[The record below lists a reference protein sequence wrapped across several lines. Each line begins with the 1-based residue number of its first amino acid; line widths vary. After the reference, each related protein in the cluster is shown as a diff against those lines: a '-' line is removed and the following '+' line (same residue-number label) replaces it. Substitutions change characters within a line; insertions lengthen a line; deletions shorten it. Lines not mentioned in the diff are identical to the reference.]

1 MATANSTEQPH
12 EDDTDPR
19 KLRSRARLLD
29 AATTLLKS
37 GGVQAVTIDA
47 VTKLSKVARTTLYRH
62 FDSSADLLA
71 ATFERLV
78 PQVTPPPDTGPL
90 RDRLIEILFRQATL
104 IDEAPLQLTTL
115 AWIAM
120 GKPESKD
127 GAPHTFA
134 NLQQRVIEHYR
145 QPFDRILDTAEARN
159 QLGDFDMTLT
169 MAQLI
174 GPIVFIKLTGL
185 RAFTRD
191 DCAHVVDDFLHAR
204 AHRGS

>member
-1 MATANSTEQPH
+1 MPAANSG

-78 PQVTPPPDTGPL
+78 PQVSPPPETGTL
-90 RDRLIEILFRQATL
+90 RDRLVELLVRQSAL
-104 IDEAPLQLTTL
+104 IDEAPVQLTTL

-120 GKPESKD
+120 GNPESKD
-127 GAPHTFA
+127 TTSHTFTS
-134 NLQQRVIEHYR
+134 LQARVIEQYR
-145 QPFDRILDTAEARN
+145 QPFDRLLDTPEARAE
-159 QLGDFDMTLT
+159 LGDFDLT
-169 MAQLI
+169 FALAQLI
-174 GPIVFIKLTGL
+174 GPIVFTKLTGL
-185 RAFTRD
+185 RTFTRAD
-191 DCAHVVDDFLHAR
+191 ITRLVDDFILAR
-204 AHRGS
+204 TSRPRG